1 MFLKMLLLFV
11 SHTLMNAYFKPNGVS
26 FFTVA
31 LQVSYYHAYVTDEW
45 TEVYESLNRLRLHS
59 KLAAKPEFNLS

>member
-26 FFTVA
+26 FFTVI
-31 LQVSYYHAYVTDEW
+31 LQVSYYHAYVTDE
-45 TEVYESLNRLRLHS
+45 
-59 KLAAKPEFNLS
+59 